1 MPQETHRWV
10 IDSIAEHVAAIELDG
25 GPMVRLPQWL
35 LPRGASEGQVLAVRH
50 ELDAEG
56 RRSVVTIE
64 IDQAATAQAL
74 AESQAQVGAMRD
86 ASRKRDPGGN
96 ISL

>member
-1 MPQETHRWV
+1 
-10 IDSIAEHVAAIELDG
+10 
-25 GPMVRLPQWL
+25 
-35 LPRGASEGQVLAVRH
+35 
-50 ELDAEG
+50 
-56 RRSVVTIE
+56 VTIE